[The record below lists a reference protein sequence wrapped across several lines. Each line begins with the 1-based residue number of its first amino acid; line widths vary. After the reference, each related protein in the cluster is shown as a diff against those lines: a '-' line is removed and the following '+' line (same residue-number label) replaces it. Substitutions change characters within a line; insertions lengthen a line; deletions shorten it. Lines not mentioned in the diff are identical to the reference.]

1 MGQKLGEFRTRGTMK
16 QLFRSLAIASV
27 ITGSVTFAGTFSD
40 VPSSHWAYS
49 AIEKVSSAGIIKG
62 YHENFKGSEKA
73 SRYEMA
79 VIVAR
84 LLDAISKGGAQ
95 LDDDTA
101 KSLTRLVEEFSNELA
116 LLGAKVGSLEARTV
130 SNENRI
136 EDLEGRSFGGSG
148 SVQWG
153 GSMGIR
159 WQASFADGLS
169 DRITSDPQLR
179 LELNAAGRANNKTR
193 WGISLRTGQ
202 SNWPSQSWGTF
213 GTDSSGT
220 ESFLGG
226 SELRL
231 SRYFLDYRATD
242 DLSMSLGKQENP
254 FMNTELIFD
263 EDVNPTGASE
273 SYQVDEHWTVRAG
286 QYFLKSGTDYV
297 SATGANDRP
306 KEDVYLFAHQVEYKR
321 SYNPGETWT
330 ARWSNLNFTGEQF
343 IHPGAGL
350 IPAAYT
356 QGAGLMN
363 GHFNRV
369 SSWNGTDFQNN
380 EARSGNYYNVAAD
393 GVNNPAGAPAHN
405 LNSTTNSKQLRLL
418 SDFNLF
424 NTYFGYEDNSDPTD
438 PWGFKVDYVINN
450 GAWNGEDSAWWFE
463 IYRGSLKKKGDVRYG
478 YQYKRVESDA
488 VLAFLNQDELSTN
501 VKGSSVFLETRV
513 KRNMDWFAT
522 YFLFEPVTTVAI
534 DKEGELR
541 TGLSLTF

>member
-1 MGQKLGEFRTRGTMK
+1 MK
-16 QLFRSLAIASV
+16 QLFQSLAVAGV
-27 ITGSVTFAGTFSD
+27 ITGSTVFAGTFSD
-40 VPSSHWAYS
+40 VPSNHWAYS
-49 AIEKVSSAGIIKG
+49 AIEKVSAAGIIKG
-62 YHENFKGSEKA
+62 YHEKFKGKEKA

-84 LLDAISKGGAQ
+84 LLDAMSKGGAS
-95 LDDDTA
+95 LDNDTA
-101 KSLTRLVEEFSNELA
+101 HSLTRLVEEFSNELA
-116 LLGAKVGSLEARTV
+116 LLGAKVDSLEARSV

-136 EDLEGRSFGGSG
+136 EDLEGRSYGGG

-179 LELNAAGRANNKTR
+179 LELNASGRANDKTR
-193 WGISLRTGQ
+193 WGVSLRTGQ
-202 SNWPSQSWGTF
+202 SNWPSQSWGAF
-213 GTDSSGT
+213 GTDSIGT

-231 SRYFLDYRATD
+231 SRYFLDYAATD
-242 DLSMSLGKQENP
+242 ELSMTLGKQENP

-273 SYQVDEHWTVRAG
+273 AYKMDEHWTVRAG
-286 QYFLKSGTDYV
+286 QYFLKSGTDYLNT
-297 SATGANDRP
+297 SLP
-306 KEDVYLFAHQVEYKR
+306 KEDVYLFAHQVEYER

-343 IHPGAGL
+343 MHR
-350 IPAAYT
+350 
-356 QGAGLMN
+356 GAGLMN
-363 GHFNRV
+363 GAFNRV
-369 SSWNGTDFQNN
+369 SAWNSTTFENTG
-380 EARSGNYYNVAAD
+380 ARSGNYYNVAAN

-405 LNSTTNSKQLRLL
+405 LNSSTTGKQLRLL

-424 NTYFGYEDNSDPTD
+424 NTYFGYEDNSDPSD

-450 GAWNGEDSAWWFE
+450 GAWNGEDSAYWVE
-463 IYRGSLKKKGDVRYG
+463 VYRGSLRKKGDVRYG

-488 VLAFLNQDELSTN
+488 VLAFLNQDELRTN
-501 VKGSSVFLETRV
+501 VKGSSVYLETRV

-541 TGLSLTF
+541 TGINLSF